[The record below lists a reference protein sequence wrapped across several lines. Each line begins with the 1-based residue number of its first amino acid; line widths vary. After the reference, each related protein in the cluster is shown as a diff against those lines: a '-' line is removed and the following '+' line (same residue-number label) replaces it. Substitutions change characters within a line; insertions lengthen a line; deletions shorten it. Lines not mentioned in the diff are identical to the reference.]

1 MQGIGV
7 GIFGCNDLT
16 KSLVPLLKEKGFN
29 VNAIYGKTI
38 QEAQVN
44 IKFSCFST
52 FKPFTKN
59 F

>member
-7 GIFGCNDLT
+7 GVFGCNDLT

-44 IKFSCFST
+44 FFLLLK
-52 FKPFTKN
+52 
-59 F
+59 